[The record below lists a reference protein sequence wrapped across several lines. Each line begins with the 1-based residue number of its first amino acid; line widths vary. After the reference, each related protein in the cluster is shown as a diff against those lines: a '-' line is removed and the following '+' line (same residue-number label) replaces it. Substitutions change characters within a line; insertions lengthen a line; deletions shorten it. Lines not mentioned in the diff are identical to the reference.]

1 MKKLNLIFLLG
12 IIMSCILSLT
22 SCKDESLSEKLGHEA
37 KIMISFKVKGTSGT
51 VFNSSIGD
59 DNTITIK
66 VSPYLDAVEELKS
79 AIPTF
84 YLSKGSTVTQRYLI
98 YHILPAHL
106 PQNLHGWQPHESAF
120 RFWQNSDS
128 GAVPLTENRNRSVS
142 LVPVLIPEGPP
153 DKP

>member
-1 MKKLNLIFLLG
+1 MLLPTWSPVH
-12 IIMSCILSLT
+12 IKILSAAGVLLFQT
-22 SCKDESLSEKLGHEA
+22 WNPAVSCRDIQDYH
-37 KIMISFKVKGTSGT
+37 
-51 VFNSSIGD
+51 
-59 DNTITIK
+59 
-66 VSPYLDAVEELKS
+66 LK
-79 AIPTF
+79 
-84 YLSKGSTVTQRYLI
+84 TVTQRYLI
-98 YHILPAHL
+98 YHILPVHL

>member
-66 VSPYLDAVEELKS
+66 VSPYLEAL
-79 AIPTF
+79 
-84 YLSKGSTVTQRYLI
+84 
-98 YHILPAHL
+98 
-106 PQNLHGWQPHESAF
+106 
-120 RFWQNSDS
+120 
-128 GAVPLTENRNRSVS
+128 
-142 LVPVLIPEGPP
+142 
-153 DKP
+153 